1 MRAPE
6 KGEGREGDLLAPR
19 ELGGR
24 ERSRERRGSI
34 DDGIWKRDE
43 ISGAGTEI
51 HIRKTEL
58 IQQSKAVEVQI
69 SQGKQDIHFPVLSL
83 FLLNR
88 PAPLNCTKGER
99 EKPFLSRFFVRTQRY
114 PS

>member
-6 KGEGREGDLLAPR
+6 KEEEREGDLLAPR

-24 ERSRERRGSI
+24 RGEVEREERGAI

-69 SQGKQDIHFPVLSL
+69 SQGTLSCSFPL
-83 FLLNR
+83 FVK
-88 PAPLNCTKGER
+88 APRAIELH
-99 EKPFLSRFFVRTQRY
+99 
-114 PS
+114 

>member
-24 ERSRERRGSI
+24 ERSRERRGGAI

-69 SQGKQDIHFPVLSL
+69 SQGTLSCSFPL
-83 FLLNR
+83 FVK
-88 PAPLNCTKGER
+88 APRAIELH
-99 EKPFLSRFFVRTQRY
+99 
-114 PS
+114 